1 MHLKIFSVLIILILI
16 PAGTNFASG
25 SLISVQTDDSTYDE
39 GDTIV
44 ISGQITTIIGQTPV
58 TLQLFK
64 DGNMVEIAQIIV
76 SKDGNYSYRILA
88 EGSMWQSQ
96 GQYVVKVTY
105 GEGNISETIFLYT
118 PNSEVLTTTDI
129 FEVNAGSSGT
139 FDLPYTI
146 RGGTVS
152 DISIDESIFGLV
164 VQINT
169 SDEGKII
176 LDLPRTYI
184 DAEKQNGKD
193 EVFIILV
200 EKQNG
205 NVVET
210 TYNEETSH
218 SEIRTLTINFE
229 EGDSEIQIIGT
240 YVIPEFGT
248 IVMIILTVGIMAS
261 VLLTRNK
268 FQINI

>member
-1 MHLKIFSVLIILILI
+1 MHLKIFSVLIILVLI
-16 PAGTNFASG
+16 PVGNVFASG
-25 SLISVQTDDSTYDE
+25 SLISVQTDDFTYDE
-39 GDTIV
+39 GDIIV
-44 ISGQITTIIGQTPV
+44 ISGQIKTIIGQTPV

-76 SKDGNYSYRILA
+76 SGDGNYSYTILA
-88 EGSMWQSQ
+88 EGSMWQSK
-96 GQYVVKVTY
+96 GEYIVKVTY
-105 GEGNISETIFLYT
+105 GEGNVSETSFSYV
-118 PNSEVLTTTDI
+118 PNSEVLTTIDI

-146 RGGTVS
+146 RGGTLL
-152 DISIDESIFGLV
+152 DISIDEQIFGLV
-164 VQINT
+164 VDIDA
-169 SDEGKII
+169 SDRGKII
-176 LDLPRTYI
+176 VDLPRKYI

-210 TYNEETSH
+210 TYVEETTH

-229 EGDSEIQIIGT
+229 EGDSKIQIIGT

-248 IVMIILTVGIMAS
+248 IVMIILTMGIMAS
-261 VLLTRNK
+261 VLLTRNR
-268 FQINI
+268 FQIKI